1 MFNTLIAE
9 DNAVFRQTLS
19 RVLARRFPFMRI
31 AEAEDGENALQLASD
46 THPDLVF
53 MDIRLP
59 GMSGLDATRAIKAA
73 HADTVVCIITSH
85 DLPEYREAAIHCGA
99 SHFIVKDDSSETV
112 IVETVESL
120 LAARFKTLI
129 IEDNPF
135 FRDALHALLAA
146 RWPGM
151 IVVEAGDGPD
161 GLKEVATLKPDVVLL
176 DLHLPSVNGIDLLK
190 PIKAEHAR
198 SAVVVITAYDL
209 PVYREAA
216 ARFGADH
223 FLAKGDAL
231 DEAIGAIVD
240 GIAAA
245 RHASPL

>member
-19 RVLARRFPFMRI
+19 RVLARRFPFMNI
-31 AEAEDGENALQLASD
+31 TEAADGENALQLASG
-46 THPDLVF
+46 TRPDLVF

-59 GMSGLDATRAIKAA
+59 GMSGLDATRAIKSA
-73 HADTVVCIITSH
+73 HPDAVVCIVTSH
-85 DLPEYREAAIHCGA
+85 DLPEYREAAVHCGA
-99 SHFIVKDDSSETV
+99 SHFIVKDESSETV
-112 IVETVESL
+112 IVEMVESL
-120 LAARFKTLI
+120 LAARLKTLI
-129 IEDNPF
+129 IEDNPT
-135 FRDALHALLAA
+135 FRDALHGILSA

-151 IVVEAGDGPD
+151 IVVDADDGPD
-161 GLKEVATLKPDVVLL
+161 GLTEVSALKPDVVLL

-190 PIKAEHAR
+190 PIKARHAG
-198 SAVVVITAYDL
+198 SEVVVITAYDL

-223 FLAKGDAL
+223 FLSKGEAL
-231 DEAIGAIVD
+231 DEEIGAIVD
-240 GIAAA
+240 GVAAA